1 MAQARALSLMR
12 FLRHVSKDVVS
23 DCRRIRLPANRRSRL
38 ITQGIARSP
47 NRAMLRAVGFGDA
60 DFEKP
65 IVGVANGHS
74 TMNPCNAGIQPLV
87 DRAMEALSAA
97 GAMPQVFG
105 VPTVTDGIG
114 MGTEGMKYS
123 LVSRE
128 VIADAIETSVNGQ
141 CMDGVLVV
149 GGCDKNMPGGMMA
162 MARMNVP
169 GIYVYAGTIKPG
181 QWKGQALTIVSPFEA
196 VGAFAAGT
204 MSKEDYDGIER
215 NACPTVGACG
225 GMYTANTMSSSFEA
239 LGMSLL
245 GSSQLAAPDAPKADS
260 SAMSAKVLVGAIE
273 KDLKPRDI
281 ITRASIENAV
291 SLVMATGG
299 STNAVLHYLAIAHA
313 AEVEWAID
321 DFERIRRRVP
331 VLCDLKP
338 SGRYVAVDF
347 NAAGGVPQVLR
358 MLLDAGLL
366 HGECMTIT
374 GRPIGEELS
383 SVPARPRAEQDVI
396 RPFDKPMYPHG
407 HLAIL
412 HGNLAEEGCVAKIT
426 GLKNPAITGP
436 ARVFNS
442 EPECMEAIMAR
453 QIRPGDVIV
462 IRYEGP
468 KGGPGMQE
476 MLAPTSALIGQG
488 LGESVGLVTDGR
500 FSGGTWGMVVGH
512 VAPEAYSGGTIAL
525 VLEGDSI
532 TIDAHRLLLQ
542 LNVDEATLAARR
554 AQWRA
559 PPPRYTRG
567 LLGKYTRL
575 VSTASRGAVTD
586 AGA

>member
-1 MAQARALSLMR
+1 MAT
-12 FLRHVSKDVVS
+12 
-23 DCRRIRLPANRRSRL
+23 NRRSRL

-47 NRAMLRAVGFGDA
+47 NRAMLRAVGFGDE
-60 DFEKP
+60 DFTKP

-87 DRAMEALSAA
+87 DRAMSALRDA

-162 MARMNVP
+162 MARVNVP
-169 GIYVYAGTIKPG
+169 AIYVYAGTIKPG
-181 QWKGQALTIVSPFEA
+181 EWKGQKLTIVSPFEA
-196 VGAFAAGT
+196 VGAFTAGT

-215 NACPTVGACG
+215 NACPSVGACG

-245 GSSQLAAPDAPKADS
+245 GSSQMASPDAEKADS
-260 SAMSAKVLVGAIE
+260 AAQSAQVLVKAIE
-273 KDLKPRDI
+273 RDLKPRDI
-281 ITRASIENAV
+281 ITRKSIENAI

-299 STNAVLHYLAIAHA
+299 STNAVLHYLAIASA
-313 AEVEWAID
+313 AEVPWTID
-321 DFERIRRRVP
+321 DFERIRRKVP

-338 SGRYVAVDF
+338 SGKYVAVDF
-347 NAAGGVPQVLR
+347 HRAGGVPQVLK
-358 MLLDAGLL
+358 MLLKAGLL
-366 HGECMTIT
+366 HGDCMTIT
-374 GRPIGEELS
+374 GRTIAEELEG
-383 SVPARPRAEQDVI
+383 VPDTPRAGQDVI
-396 RPFDKPMYPHG
+396 RPIDAPLYAQG

-412 HGNLAEEGCVAKIT
+412 RGNLATEGCVAKIT

-442 EPECMEAIMAR
+442 ENEVMDAIMAR
-453 QIRPGDVIV
+453 KIEPGDVVV

-488 LGESVGLVTDGR
+488 LGESVGLLTDGR

-512 VAPEAYSGGTIAL
+512 VAPEAYEGGTIAL
-525 VLEGDSI
+525 VEEGDSI
-532 TIDAHRLLLQ
+532 TIDAHKLLIE
-542 LNVDEATLAARR
+542 LNVDEATLAKRR
-554 AQWRA
+554 AAWK
-559 PPPRYTRG
+559 PPKPRYTRG
-567 LLGKYTRL
+567 LLAKYMRL
-575 VSTASRGAVTD
+575 VSTASKGAITD
-586 AGA
+586 GVA